1 MQIMKA
7 KAWFFLLFISCF
19 FIVQVSRA
27 DEGLNLPD
35 GEAEKDT
42 TWVIGGFFRQQLN
55 QVSFSNWA
63 QGGENSFA
71 STTILNFSANYKKDK
86 LSWENRLNTA
96 FGLLKTEDEPLRKN
110 EDRIHYITKAGRE
123 ISPNLSTSFLG
134 DFRTQFYKG
143 YNYPNDSVVVSRFM
157 APGTLALSLGI
168 DYRPFTFLSVFV
180 SPASGKFTFVRDQ
193 ELANKG
199 AFGVSP
205 AEYDQEGQLI
215 REGKNVNSE
224 FGVLLSLF
232 LNKEVFEDVY
242 VESRLTLFNNLVD
255 DERSN
260 RKNTDLDWETNI
272 NMKINRYIT
281 ASAFFHMIYDHD
293 ILLPLTNDAGEEIGK
308 TRKLQLKQILG
319 IGLSYRLSA
328 SR

>member
-1 MQIMKA
+1 MKA
-7 KAWFFLLFISCF
+7 KALFLLFCVPCLF
-19 FIVQVSRA
+19 FAVGA
-27 DEGLNLPD
+27 FANDEVNGNSED
-35 GEAEKDT
+35 AEMDT
-42 TWVIGGFFRQQLN
+42 TWVFNGFFSQQLN

-63 QGGENSFA
+63 QGGENSVA
-71 STTILNFSANYKKDK
+71 STTILNMNANYRKDK

-96 FGLLKTEDEPLRKN
+96 FGLLKTEDTPLRKN
-110 EDRIHYITKAGRE
+110 EDRIHFITKAGRE

-143 YNYPNDSVVVSRFM
+143 YKHPNDSVVVSRFM
-157 APGTLALSLGI
+157 APGTLALSLGL
-168 DYRPFTFLSVFV
+168 DYRPFEFLSIFA
-180 SPASGKFTFVRDQ
+180 SPASGKITFVRDQ
-193 ELANKG
+193 ELANAG
-199 AFGVSP
+199 SFGVRP
-205 AEYDQEGQLI
+205 AEYDEDGQLI
-215 REGKNVNSE
+215 REGKRRNAE
-224 FGVLLSLF
+224 FGVLLNLVFS
-232 LNKEVFEDVY
+232 KEVFEDVD

-260 RKNTDLDWETNI
+260 RKNTDVDWEINI

-293 ILLPLTNDAGEEIGK
+293 ILFPVTNEAGEVIGK
-308 TRKLQLKQILG
+308 TRNLQLKQILG